1 VHARVFEVVTR
12 PMPRHSSTVTDPRK
26 GSMTSISYRPLQAE
40 DVDAVLDAAW
50 EAWRFT
56 YATIFD
62 TAFVDQFVR
71 TNYAPDR
78 LRTLVPAVRAQ
89 QMIFDVALDGDR
101 IVGFCHIGVT
111 PRGAELFRIYL
122 KPPYIGMGVGSG
134 LLERGE
140 HFLRTRRVS
149 SYHCFVHKDNEL
161 GKRFYL
167 RRGFRHVPGLDRDE
181 EWYLEKVLGLAQP
194 GTGTTSSS

>member
-1 VHARVFEVVTR
+1 
-12 PMPRHSSTVTDPRK
+12 MS
-26 GSMTSISYRPLQAE
+26 SISYRPLQAE
-40 DVDAVLDAAW
+40 DVDAVFDAAW

-62 TAFVDQFVR
+62 AVFVDQFVR

-78 LRTLVPAVRAQ
+78 LRTLVPAVAAQ
-89 QMIFDVALDGDR
+89 QMFFDLALEGDH

-122 KPPYIGMGVGSG
+122 TPPYIGMGVGSR

-140 HFLRTRRVS
+140 HFLRT
-149 SYHCFVHKDNEL
+149 
-161 GKRFYL
+161 
-167 RRGFRHVPGLDRDE
+167 
-181 EWYLEKVLGLAQP
+181 
-194 GTGTTSSS
+194 

>member
-1 VHARVFEVVTR
+1 
-12 PMPRHSSTVTDPRK
+12 MS
-26 GSMTSISYRPLQAE
+26 SISYRALRTEDAE
-40 DVDAVLDAAW
+40 AVFDAAW

-62 TAFVDQFVR
+62 PVFVDQFVR

-78 LRTLVPAVRAQ
+78 LRALVPAVAAQ
-89 QMIFDVALDGDR
+89 QMFFDVALDGDR
-101 IVGFCHIGVT
+101 IIGFCHIGVT

-122 KPPYIGMGVGSG
+122 RPAYIGMGVGSR

-140 HFLRTRRVS
+140 HLLRTQRVS
-149 SYHCFVHKDNEL
+149 SYHCFVHKDNDL

-167 RRGFRHVPGLDRDE
+167 RQGFQHVPGSDRDD
-181 EWYLEKVLGLAQP
+181 EWYMEKVL
-194 GTGTTSSS
+194 S

>member
-1 VHARVFEVVTR
+1 MPHHRFARPGAR
-12 PMPRHSSTVTDPRK
+12 R
-26 GSMTSISYRPLQAE
+26 GSMRSISYRPLGAE
-40 DVDAVLDAAW
+40 DAEAVFDAAW

-62 TAFVDQFVR
+62 TVFVDQFVR

-78 LRTLVPAVRAQ
+78 LRALVPAVAAQ
-89 QMIFDVALDGDR
+89 HMFFDVALDEDHV
-101 IVGFCHIGVT
+101 VGFCHIGVT

-122 KPPYIGMGVGSG
+122 RPIGMGVGSG

-167 RRGFRHVPGLDRDE
+167 RQGFRHVRAADRDDE
-181 EWYLEKVLGLAQP
+181 RYMEKVL
-194 GTGTTSSS
+194 S

>member
-1 VHARVFEVVTR
+1 
-12 PMPRHSSTVTDPRK
+12 MS
-26 GSMTSISYRPLQAE
+26 SISYRALRTEDAE
-40 DVDAVLDAAW
+40 AVFDAAW

-62 TAFVDQFVR
+62 PVFVDQFVR

-78 LRTLVPAVRAQ
+78 LRALVPAVAAQ
-89 QMIFDVALDGDR
+89 QMFFDVALDGDR
-101 IVGFCHIGVT
+101 IIGFCHIGVT

-122 KPPYIGMGVGSG
+122 RPAYIGMGVGSR

-140 HFLRTRRVS
+140 HLLRTQRVS

-167 RRGFRHVPGLDRDE
+167 RQGFRHVPGSDRDD
-181 EWYLEKVLGLAQP
+181 EWYMEKVL
-194 GTGTTSSS
+194 S

>member
-1 VHARVFEVVTR
+1 MR
-12 PMPRHSSTVTDPRK
+12 PLSPVAVPDSRRASMSSIR
-26 GSMTSISYRPLQAE
+26 YRPLQAE
-40 DVDAVLDAAW
+40 DVDAVFDVAW

-78 LRTLVPAVRAQ
+78 LRPLVPAVTAQ

-122 KPPYIGMGVGSG
+122 RPSYIGTGVGSG

-140 HFLRTRRVS
+140 QFLRTRRVS
-149 SYHCFVHKDNEL
+149 SYHCFVHKDNEH

-181 EWYLEKVLGLAQP
+181 EWYMEKVL
-194 GTGTTSSS
+194 S